1 MNMIPIIMPI
11 NTRHTV
17 DCITSSGKTYC
28 EKSNISNETFGM
40 IIIGTVIWT
49 AILLYFLYKHLDDDD
64 YSGWI
69 PASYV
74 FISFI
79 LLGLSFIFS

>member
-1 MNMIPIIMPI
+1 MPMPI

-28 EKSNISNETFGM
+28 EKFNISNETFGM
-40 IIIGTVIWT
+40 IIIGSVIWT
-49 AILLYFLYKHLDDDD
+49 SILLYLFFKYFDDEC
-64 YSGWI
+64 SGWI

-79 LLGLSFIFS
+79 LLGLAFIFI